1 LNESRIMSIENVVV
15 PRCSVRSLRKRY
27 GGVLALDD
35 VSIDFLPGEVHAILG
50 ENGAGKSTLMK
61 ILAGAESP
69 DEGTVEIEG
78 RAVQHGTVK
87 EANANGIA
95 IVFQELS
102 LYPDLDVLANLF
114 ANREPRR
121 AGAVDRRAMAEAAV
135 PLLDELGLNT
145 ALDTLVEELALH
157 DRQLLEIAKAL
168 ITDVKV
174 LILDEPTSSLSANET
189 ERLLAVI
196 RTLRSRGV
204 TIILVSHRLEEVSSI
219 ADRVTVLR
227 DGRFVRTVPM
237 AETTMT
243 ELVTA
248 MIGRPP
254 EEVDDLPAPAGVDD
268 DGRRGLSIR
277 GLSTTRGLD
286 SIDLD
291 ARPGEIVGLA
301 GLEDAGVQ
309 QLMHVVFGLVRPTAG
324 EVEYPDGR
332 GLPATARHAVRRRIA
347 LVPADRRRDGLML
360 DDSVEVN
367 VSSVKA
373 GVLGGYGFRLARRS
387 MRSGA
392 VASMSAL
399 RVKFGSLENPVR
411 TLSGGN
417 QQKIVLAKWLQIDP
431 AVVLLDDPTR
441 GVDLGAKLEIYEVI
455 RALAA
460 RGCTVLFSSSELDE
474 YRHLCRRVV
483 VFRRGRVTSTL
494 EGDDVTQHRVLHAM
508 NV

>member
-1 LNESRIMSIENVVV
+1 MTIETVV
-15 PRCSVRSLRKRY
+15 PRCAVRSLRKRY
-27 GGVLALDD
+27 GGVQALDD
-35 VSIDFLPGEVHAILG
+35 VSIAFLPGEVHAILG

-61 ILAGAESP
+61 ILAGAESA
-69 DEGTVEIEG
+69 DEGFVEIDGQEV
-78 RAVQHGTVK
+78 RQASVK

-114 ANREPRR
+114 ANREPHRV
-121 AGAVDRRAMAEAAV
+121 GAVDRRAMARIAV
-135 PLLDELGLNT
+135 PVLDELGLHT
-145 ALDTLVEELALH
+145 ALDTPVEELALH

-189 ERLLAVI
+189 ERLLGVI
-196 RTLRSRGV
+196 RTLRARGV
-204 TIILVSHRLEEVSSI
+204 TTILVSHRLEEVSAI

-243 ELVTA
+243 ELVTD

-254 EEVDDLPAPAGVDD
+254 EDIPDFAHDEAVPVAG
-268 DGRRGLSIR
+268 RGLRIR
-277 GLSTTRGLD
+277 GISTARGLD
-286 SIDLD
+286 SVDFE
-291 ARPGEIVGLA
+291 ARPGEILGLA

-360 DDSVEVN
+360 EDSVEVN

-373 GVLGGYGFRLARRS
+373 GVLGGYGFRLARRA
-387 MRSGA
+387 MQSGA
-392 VASMSAL
+392 VDSMSSL
-399 RVKFGSLENPVR
+399 KVKFGSLGNPVR
-411 TLSGGN
+411 NLSGGN

-483 VFRRGRVTSTL
+483 VFRRGRVTSML